1 MRTTIKANP
10 EKGNS
15 MEETSKHDNIEQ
27 LLAEADDLLQQI
39 DPEIIEF
46 MEAEQRLEF
55 EQHAKRLKELKSEI
69 QENIGDEGVPGSSSY
84 SDGVHEAMDDI
95 VKAMKALA
103 RYLS

>member
-1 MRTTIKANP
+1 MAIEASP
-10 EKGNS
+10 EKGHS
-15 MEETSKHDNIEQ
+15 MEETLKHDNIEQ
-27 LLAEADDLLQQI
+27 LLAEADDLLQQM

-55 EQHAKRLKELKSEI
+55 EQHAERLKELKSEI
-69 QENIGDEGVPGSSSY
+69 QEKIGAEGVSGSGSY

-103 RYLS
+103 RYFS